1 MGRVGSGNW
10 SGQLGGDNKDQ
21 EMVMGTSRRWWSPG
35 GNTGDQKTLGTRRR
49 WLRPRGDKHQEGV
62 MGTRKVCW
70 GLGWDH
76 RVGR

>member
-1 MGRVGSGNW
+1 
-10 SGQLGGDNKDQ
+10 
-21 EMVMGTSRRWWSPG
+21 MGTARRWWSPG